1 MQKMETEVSS
11 INKKMS
17 PLLSLNSQVTSL
29 IADAFKPISESHQQL
44 LPMADTVATLQQQF
58 GNIHTLLS
66 NGGFTL
72 PTPSS
77 FNADSFLNSPPLLNS
92 SKDPSF
98 SMDE

>member
-1 MQKMETEVSS
+1 METEVSS

-29 IADAFKPISESHQQL
+29 IADAFKPISGSLQQL

-77 FNADSFLNSPPLLNS
+77 FNADSFLPLS
-92 SKDPSF
+92 
-98 SMDE
+98 